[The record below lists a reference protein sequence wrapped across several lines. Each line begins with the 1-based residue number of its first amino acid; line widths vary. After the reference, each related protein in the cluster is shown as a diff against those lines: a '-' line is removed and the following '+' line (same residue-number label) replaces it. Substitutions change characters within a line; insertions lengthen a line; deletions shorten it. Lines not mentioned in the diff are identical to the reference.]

1 MKTQS
6 NNKVTTPKQVTVKAV
21 KTATTPRKTKAVKT
35 AYVIKYEPTVIDTSD
50 VLKTGLI
57 SLPAYGT
64 IAPRTIEPLVLG
76 HKTDVIKLGTFAP
89 AKPKTTRLN
98 IYGNSKG
105 YGDRWP
111 IEGTSAYAIWTALV
125 LNKYNIN
132 QVTKIWVDK
141 LAAMNLEYN
150 KGTVNPN
157 NLSIEINSFKRY
169 LINHNL
175 VTAPAKAA

>member
-1 MKTQS
+1 MTTKA
-6 NNKVTTPKQVTVKAV
+6 NNKVTTTKQVINKGVSLVK
-21 KTATTPRKTKAVKT
+21 TPRKPKAIKT
-35 AYVIKYEPTVIDTSD
+35 GYQLNYTPAVINTAD
-50 VLKTGLI
+50 VLKTGLYA
-57 SLPAYGT
+57 LPPYGT
-64 IAPRTIEPLVLG
+64 IEPRTIEPLVLG
-76 HKTDVIKLGTFAP
+76 HKIDTIKLGTFAP
-89 AKPKTTRLN
+89 AKPKTARLN
-98 IYGNSKG
+98 VYGNSKG

-111 IEGTSAYAIWTALV
+111 TKGTSAHAIWSALV
-125 LNKYNIN
+125 LNKYNVN